1 MKTTSTTRTKIFATL
16 LAFVLTFGAVSAQSL
31 RPEENWLQA
40 WKNFAGTQTASTWLH
55 NEISNGATLFSDP
68 TKGSLIVTVSTEWD
82 SMDEVAEALA
92 EGIQSGNGNQ
102 MSAGNEAEVLNHTT
116 AITTWIGQLGGTQV
130 YATVVAQ
137 LQQDGTTQMVLEL
150 SRAPIYPDVDARNVN
165 ALALL
170 DSLGA
175 EAQVSPLASE
185 SK

>member
-16 LAFVLTFGAVSAQSL
+16 LAFVLTFGAVAAQNL

-40 WKNFAGTQTASTWLH
+40 WKNFAGTQTSSTWLH
-55 NEISNGATLFSDP
+55 NEMANGATLFSDP
-68 TKGSLIVTVSTEWD
+68 TKSSLIVTLSAEWNSIEAVS
-82 SMDEVAEALA
+82 EALA

-116 AITTWIGQLGGTQV
+116 AFTTWIGQLGGTQL
-130 YATVVAQ
+130 YASVVAQ
-137 LQQDGTTQMVLEL
+137 LQQDGNTQLVLEL
-150 SRAPIYPDVDARNVN
+150 SRTPLFPDVATRNIN

-170 DSLGA
+170 DALGSH
-175 EAQVSPLASE
+175 AQESPLASE

>member
-1 MKTTSTTRTKIFATL
+1 MKTTSTTRTRIFATL
-16 LAFVLTFGAVSAQSL
+16 LAFVLTFGAVAAQNL

-40 WKNFAGTQTASTWLH
+40 WKNFAGTQTSSSWLH

-68 TKGSLIVTVSTEWD
+68 TKSSLIVTLSAEWG
-82 SMDEVAEALA
+82 SMDEVAEALV

-102 MSAGNEAEVLNHTT
+102 MSAGNEAEMLDHTT
-116 AITTWIGQLGGTQV
+116 AITTWIGQLGGTQL

-137 LQQDGTTQMVLEL
+137 LQQDGTTQLVLEL
-150 SRAPIYPDVDARNVN
+150 SRTPIYPDLEARNIN

-175 EAQVSPLASE
+175 QAQSSPLASE